1 MMLSPANS
9 EFEMAKGRQIEVGL
23 KQGFWQEKGEWTLAA
38 YHIKKTNLLTRDAS
52 DPSRRVQ
59 VGEQSSRGIE
69 ASLQLEFAR
78 SWTIQANGT
87 LLRACFDEFDE
98 SAGDRKSKRL

>member
-59 VGEQSSRGIE
+59 VGEQSSPGIE
-69 ASLQLEFAR
+69 ASMQLEFAR
-78 SWTIQANGT
+78 SWTIQAKGT
-87 LLRACFDEFDE
+87 LLRARLAEFAEPDGE
-98 SAGDRKSKRL
+98 QKRVGE